1 MNTTKTFLRRRGPKY
16 QAFVDAG
23 GDNSP
28 PADYLVFLEKM
39 RDLHCQECGKL
50 TADPYRFTRFVLAK
64 VEEGYRYANGEL
76 IAPEIE
82 GDACADLA

>member
-1 MNTTKTFLRRRGPKY
+1 
-16 QAFVDAG
+16 
-23 GDNSP
+23 
-28 PADYLVFLEKM
+28 M

>member
-1 MNTTKTFLRRRGPKY
+1 MKRGPKY
-16 QAFVDAG
+16 QAFAEASG
-23 GDNSP
+23 NNEP
-28 PADYLVFLEKM
+28 PADYLVFLARM
-39 RDLHCQECGKL
+39 RDLHREECGNF
-50 TADPYRFTRFVLAK
+50 TADPHRFTRFVLAK